1 MSYLTL
7 KKVFH
12 AQTKSAADQL
22 FEARAR
28 SESALHWDF
37 PVGDHSLFCLITP
50 EITSLVE
57 KIYSRE
63 LTIQS
68 KWLHLPFGART
79 HYVRAL
85 LLDEVMF
92 TNAIEGVTSTRR
104 QIQDALAEEN
114 RSSPRHRRFREL
126 SHLYLTLGEGKGK
139 VPESPADIREIY
151 DNVMDGELSADDLLD
166 GELFRAGSV
175 DITDAAGRSLHRGF
189 HPEEKILR
197 GLEVTL
203 QAMSDT
209 ASPPLVCA
217 IMSHFMFEAVHPFYD
232 GNGRTGR
239 YLLGLRLSRLLSSP
253 TALTL
258 SRVLHEDRKTYYRAF
273 TDVEEHLNRGDGTP
287 FALALLRLIFEAQGQ
302 LEEDLSAR
310 EYLLRGLTEKLQDL
324 QDAPGHGLSEHGFRI
339 LFLLGQVDLF
349 GTGSGTKLDEIAEYL
364 DLSSPHSRRY
374 LTGLEEQEL
383 IATITKRP
391 LRFTLTTKGRLL
403 LGLTEQEPPVLAT

>member
-1 MSYLTL
+1 
-7 KKVFH
+7 
-12 AQTKSAADQL
+12 
-22 FEARAR
+22 
-28 SESALHWDF
+28 
-37 PVGDHSLFCLITP
+37 
-50 EITSLVE
+50 
-57 KIYSRE
+57 
-63 LTIQS
+63 
-68 KWLHLPFGART
+68 
-79 HYVRAL
+79 
-85 LLDEVMF
+85 MF
-92 TNAIEGVTSTRR
+92 TNAIEGVTFTRQ

-114 RSSPRHRRFREL
+114 RSSPWHRRFREL

-139 VPESPADIREIY
+139 VPESPADIRGIY

-197 GLEVTL
+197 GLEATL
-203 QAMSDT
+203 QAMSDK

-310 EYLLRGLTEKLQDL
+310 EYLLKGLTEKLQDL

-374 LTGLEEQEL
+374 LTGLEKQEL
-383 IATITKRP
+383 IATITRRP

-403 LGLTEQEPPVLAT
+403 LGLTEQEPPVLTT